1 MAGRNQP
8 VMANTL
14 PLTQSEFAALTL
26 DSAKARVKVLHQVLN
41 YHAWLYYVQDDPE
54 LSDPE
59 YDLLFNELKAL
70 EDKWPELADAA
81 SPTMRVGGAVLAE
94 LPNRAHALRMYSLD
108 NGFAVDDWYAFVE
121 KLQRAL
127 PEAAQEAFWVEPKMD
142 GLAME
147 LVYENGKLA
156 YALTRGDGQ
165 VGEEV
170 TANMRTVRNLP
181 LSLIAPG
188 DYAADSAADSAGEY
202 HNGNALDDTLPS
214 SPLPRAPSANNA
226 GQTSQ
231 LSLLSLLTPPSFV
244 KDANNANH
252 THASSLNYAS
262 HNSHNKAPTSL
273 PHILEVRGEVVITR
287 KDFEQLNAQQV
298 QKGEKPFANPRN
310 AAAGSI
316 RQLDSKITASRPLRF
331 FAYGVGRVEWTNE
344 NAGAVM
350 DGGIAG
356 IAGNTGIAGIA
367 GTVGN
372 TGNTG
377 NTGTAGDTGIEG
389 TAEIAGT
396 AGIAGAGVAGGTT
409 RAGGTIGKGQ
419 DEVMRNLARMGF
431 AIPPH
436 SRLCRSAEEVAAQ
449 YAWFAENRNS
459 FPFEIDGMVAK
470 LNSLRLQEELGYTAR
485 APRWALAMKFLAVQ
499 ESTLLKAIEIQVGRT
514 GVLTPVAILKP
525 INVGGVVVSR
535 ATLHNEDEL
544 LAKDVR
550 VGDTVVVQRAGD
562 VIPEVVRPVLELRPE
577 GLQPYQFVTVC
588 PACHSQA
595 RRLKGESAWRCV
607 NKSCPAVACEEII
620 HFVSKAGLDI
630 DGFGQRKVQQ
640 FFEAGLI
647 KNPADLF
654 TLTRQQLINFEGMG
668 KKSAD
673 NLLDA
678 LQNTVKNVILQR
690 LIAALGIRH
699 VGEQTSRTLADH
711 YTNMDELAKASEE
724 ELTTL
729 PDIGPEIAASI
740 RAFFENEANKELL
753 ARLKALGLNPVQQKN
768 QEQMAQTPLSG
779 RRIVFTGRLEHLT
792 RGQAGDMAVKAG
804 ATVTDSI
811 SKKVD
816 LLVLGEDAG
825 SKLEKAKS
833 LGIPVISEQEFI
845 NLSSGK

>member
-1 MAGRNQP
+1 MAGHNQP

-14 PLTQSEFAALTL
+14 PLTEKEFAALTL
-26 DSAKARVKVLHQVLN
+26 DSARERVKVLHQVLN
-41 YHAWLYYVQDDPE
+41 YHAWLYYVQDAPE
-54 LSDPE
+54 ISDPE

-70 EDKWPELADAA
+70 EDKWPELADPA

-108 NGFAVDDWYAFVE
+108 NGFVVEDWFAFVE
-121 KLQRAL
+121 KLNRAL
-127 PEAAQEAFWVEPKMD
+127 PEAAQQAFWVEPKMD

-147 LVYENGKLA
+147 LVYEGGKLA
-156 YALTRGDGQ
+156 YALTRGDGE

-181 LSLIAPG
+181 LSLIADDSFEKASPASSSKRASTLSLPG
-188 DYAADSAADSAGEY
+188 LADFINSTS
-202 HNGNALDDTLPS
+202 
-214 SPLPRAPSANNA
+214 NA
-226 GQTSQ
+226 GSASRASRAGSTSSASPAKNNGLTTLSNLPNVPNLPQ
-231 LSLLSLLTPPSFV
+231 LP
-244 KDANNANH
+244 D
-252 THASSLNYAS
+252 
-262 HNSHNKAPTSL
+262 
-273 PHILEVRGEVVITR
+273 ILEVRGEVVITR
-287 KDFEQLNAQQV
+287 KDFEKLNAQQL

-331 FAYGVGRVEWTNE
+331 FAYGVGRVEWL
-344 NAGAVM
+344 G
-350 DGGIAG
+350 
-356 IAGNTGIAGIA
+356 GNTENRGS
-367 GTVGN
+367 
-372 TGNTG
+372 
-377 NTGTAGDTGIEG
+377 
-389 TAEIAGT
+389 
-396 AGIAGAGVAGGTT
+396 
-409 RAGGTIGKGQ
+409 IGSSQ
-419 DEVMRNLARMGF
+419 EQVMQTLARLGF
-431 AIPPH
+431 AIPVH
-436 SRLCRSAEEVAAQ
+436 SQLCHSAQEVAAL
-449 YAWFAENRNS
+449 YAWFAQNRNS

-485 APRWALAMKFLAVQ
+485 APRWALAMKFSAVQ
-499 ESTLLKAIEIQVGRT
+499 ETTLLKAIEIQVGRT
-514 GVLTPVAILKP
+514 GVLTPVAILEP
-525 INVGGVVVSR
+525 VNVGGVVVSR
-535 ATLHNEDEL
+535 ATLHNEDEV

-562 VIPEVVRPVLELRPE
+562 VIPEVVRPVLELRPA
-577 GLQPYQFVTVC
+577 GLELYKFVTIC

-654 TLTRQQLINFEGMG
+654 TLTREQLINFEGMG
-668 KKSAD
+668 EKSAD
-673 NLLDA
+673 NLLQA
-678 LQNTVKNVILQR
+678 LQNTVKNVILQK

-699 VGEQTSRTLADH
+699 VGEQTSRTLAAR
-711 YTNMDELAKASEE
+711 YTSLDELACASED
-724 ELTTL
+724 ELTAL

-740 RAFFENEANKELL
+740 RAFFENEANRELL
-753 ARLKALGLNPVQQKN
+753 ARLKTLGVNPKSSLGQQKN
-768 QEQMAQTPLSG
+768 QQQAAQTPLSG

-816 LLVLGEDAG
+816 LLVVGEDAG

-833 LGIPVISEQEFI
+833 LGIRVINEQEFI
-845 NLSSGK
+845 KLSGGE